1 MRSENYLV
9 YLRSTSF
16 ICLYTKCTLHCNLRL
31 IRTEIISVMITEL
44 DLRSPLTGRY
54 VGSSRMHSASRDHP
68 PPRRILI
75 QTVCPWMSSQTT
87 IWYSS
92 IGIVLLPRMS
102 SHTVVDC
109 AIPTMCVCT
118 HDWRQVVIPDHC
130 ADLCC
135 FVGFGDGGSD
145 SCHSLVWRHGA
156 HRLRVLAASLS
167 CVEVPIYAFA
177 PSWKV

>member
-1 MRSENYLV
+1 MRDIGFIAECCLKASMRSENYLV

-75 QTVCPWMSSQTT
+75 QTA
-87 IWYSS
+87 Y
-92 IGIVLLPRMS
+92 
-102 SHTVVDC
+102 
-109 AIPTMCVCT
+109 
-118 HDWRQVVIPDHC
+118 
-130 ADLCC
+130 
-135 FVGFGDGGSD
+135 
-145 SCHSLVWRHGA
+145 
-156 HRLRVLAASLS
+156 SLS
-167 CVEVPIYAFA
+167 MNVKSNDDLVFIDWNCVAATHEFTHYRGLCQPNHTCMY
-177 PSWKV
+177 S